1 MGEAVY
7 DEEYQRSHKQQ
18 PISSASEEDEEFW
31 LEEDEEEGYSLSTS
45 EDLEE
50 PQRHKKLG
58 TRG

>member
-1 MGEAVY
+1 VY
-7 DEEYQRSHKQQ
+7 DEEYLRSHKQQ
-18 PISSASEEDEEFW
+18 PMSSASEEDEEFW